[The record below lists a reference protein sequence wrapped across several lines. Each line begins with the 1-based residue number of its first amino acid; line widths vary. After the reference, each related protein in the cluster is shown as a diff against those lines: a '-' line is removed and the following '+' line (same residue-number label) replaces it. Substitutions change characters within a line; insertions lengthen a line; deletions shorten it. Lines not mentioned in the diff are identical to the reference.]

1 MKKSVIFAGMALL
14 TLAACNK
21 TPNVEPQPVDFSQ
34 YAVRVEPVITRA
46 TETNFE
52 KGDQIGLSI
61 VRATGDYATNKQ
73 LTYDGTAFS
82 GDLNWYDEGAEES
95 TLKAYYPYNA
105 TEALPTRFTVQ
116 ADQSKG
122 TAASD
127 FVSAVKENV
136 LPSANA
142 VSMVFKHRLSRLV
155 VTVKNNSGAEIET
168 VQFQE
173 IIPVALI
180 DADLTA
186 KVDENAKWQTITA
199 FADGDK
205 YYAIVP
211 GQTVAPIVVVT
222 AGGKELS
229 QQLVEVTLEPGKQYS
244 VSIVVNKEEIKV
256 VLAGEI
262 ENWTDGG
269 EITGD
274 GPSFE
279 EKLEDGYFT
288 YDGVKYNV
296 VKMKDGK
303 WWMAQNLAYLPEGYT
318 PATDLT
324 AVTAGVFAPIQVNA
338 EHTSAEFTTDAAV
351 VAANGYL
358 YQSEVALGLK
368 VGDLTSEAEAK
379 GLEGAQG
386 ICPKGWHVP
395 TLDDITGL
403 VGKSVGAN
411 TNTEAPYYDGAN
423 GSIVKLNEDGFNMDA
438 FGAISIQDN
447 TKTAG
452 TFMGWASA
460 YPDKISSGMFCGSS
474 FAGVTYNTSGDAASG
489 VKNLQFFGFMPMTNK
504 ATEAEYTCNGT
515 KVSYRIAGPV
525 RCVRN

>member
-324 AVTAGVFAPIQVNA
+324 AVTAGVFAPIRINA

-351 VAANGYL
+351 IAANGYL

-452 TFMGWASA
+452 SFMGWASA

>member
-244 VSIVVNKEEIKV
+244 VSVVVNKEEIKV

-351 VAANGYL
+351 IAANGYL

-460 YPDKISSGMFCGSS
+460 YPDKISSGMFCGST
-474 FAGVTYNTSGDAASG
+474 FAGVTYNTSGDTEG
-489 VKNLQFFGFMPMTNK
+489 HRGRIHLQRHQGQL
-504 ATEAEYTCNGT
+504 
-515 KVSYRIAGPV
+515 SYRRSGALRPQLT
-525 RCVRN
+525 

>member
-1 MKKSVIFAGMALL
+1 MKKSVILAGMAVLV
-14 TLAACNK
+14 LAACNK
-21 TPNVEPQPVDFSQ
+21 TPKTEPQPVDFSQ

-61 VRATGDYATNKQ
+61 VRAAGDYATNKQ

-95 TLKAYYPYNA
+95 TLKAYYPYNS
-105 TEALPTRFTVQ
+105 TESLPTRFTVQ
-116 ADQSKG
+116 SDQSQG
-122 TAASD
+122 TSASD

-142 VSMVFKHRLSRLV
+142 VPMVFKHRLSRLV
-155 VTVKNNSGAEIET
+155 VTVKNNSGAEIEK
-168 VQFQE
+168 VQFKE

-180 DADLTA
+180 GEDLTA

-279 EKLEDGYFT
+279 EKLDDGYFT

-324 AVTAGVFAPIQVNA
+324 AVTAGVFAPIQINA
-338 EHTSAEFTTDAAV
+338 EHTSAEFTTDPAV
-351 VAANGYL
+351 IASNGYL
-358 YQSEVALGLK
+358 YQAEVALGLK

-395 TLDDITGL
+395 TLEDIVNL

-460 YPDKISSGMFCGSS
+460 YPDKLSSGMFCGST
-474 FAGVTYNTSGDAASG
+474 FAGVTYNTSGDTASG
-489 VKNLQFFGFMPMTNK
+489 VKNLQFYGFMPMTNK

>member
-1 MKKSVIFAGMALL
+1 MNKSVIFAGMALL
-14 TLAACNK
+14 TLAACKK

-73 LTYDGTAFS
+73 LTYNGTEFS

-95 TLKAYYPYNA
+95 TLKAYYPYNS

-116 ADQSKG
+116 SDQSQG
-122 TAASD
+122 TSASD

-142 VSMVFKHRLSRLV
+142 VSMVFKHQLSRLV
-155 VTVKNNSGAEIET
+155 VTVKNNSGAAIET
-168 VQFQE
+168 VQFKE

-180 DADLTA
+180 DANLTA

-324 AVTAGVFAPIQVNA
+324 AVTAGVFAPIQINA
-338 EHTSAEFTTDAAV
+338 EHTSAEFTTDDAV
-351 VAANGYL
+351 IASNGYL
-358 YQSEVALGLK
+358 YQAEVALGLK

-379 GLEGAQG
+379 GLEGTQG

-395 TLDDITGL
+395 TLEDIVNL

-460 YPDKISSGMFCGSS
+460 YPDKLSSGMFCGST
-474 FAGVTYNTSGDAASG
+474 FAGVTYNTSGDTASG
-489 VKNLQFFGFMPMTNK
+489 VKNLQFYGFMPMTNK

>member
-14 TLAACNK
+14 TLAACKK

-244 VSIVVNKEEIKV
+244 VSVVVNKEEIKV

-262 ENWTDGG
+262 ENWNDGG

-274 GPSFE
+274 EGDTSFE

-288 YDGVKYNV
+288 
-296 VKMKDGK
+296 
-303 WWMAQNLAYLPEGYT
+303 
-318 PATDLT
+318 
-324 AVTAGVFAPIQVNA
+324 
-338 EHTSAEFTTDAAV
+338 
-351 VAANGYL
+351 
-358 YQSEVALGLK
+358 
-368 VGDLTSEAEAK
+368 
-379 GLEGAQG
+379 
-386 ICPKGWHVP
+386 
-395 TLDDITGL
+395 
-403 VGKSVGAN
+403 
-411 TNTEAPYYDGAN
+411 
-423 GSIVKLNEDGFNMDA
+423 
-438 FGAISIQDN
+438 
-447 TKTAG
+447 
-452 TFMGWASA
+452 
-460 YPDKISSGMFCGSS
+460 
-474 FAGVTYNTSGDAASG
+474 
-489 VKNLQFFGFMPMTNK
+489 
-504 ATEAEYTCNGT
+504 
-515 KVSYRIAGPV
+515 
-525 RCVRN
+525 